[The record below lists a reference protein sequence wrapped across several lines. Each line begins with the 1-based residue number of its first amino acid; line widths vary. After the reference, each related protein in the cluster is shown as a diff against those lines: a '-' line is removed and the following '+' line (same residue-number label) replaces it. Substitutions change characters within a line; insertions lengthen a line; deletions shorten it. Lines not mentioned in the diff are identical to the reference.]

1 MDIRRPS
8 TIIFAVMALIVSP
21 ATLGIVCFVSEGNDL
36 YMTYTAYILIGIA
49 GIIVLIRGI
58 NNWKR
63 GNIMTIEK
71 TLKAV
76 SEKLKNAPVNTDY
89 ADSLLLIKNALEKQ
103 RMCEWTKDK
112 NTLGKSACKTTALLG
127 KTVWIIMLTNIISQG
142 KPVYH
147 IREAICTKYSVGMYG
162 EVTISTVTKDER
174 KTRNETPLTAIGD
187 TIFLSKEDAEI
198 KLKEMRK

>member
-1 MDIRRPS
+1 
-8 TIIFAVMALIVSP
+8 
-21 ATLGIVCFVSEGNDL
+21 
-36 YMTYTAYILIGIA
+36 
-49 GIIVLIRGI
+49 
-58 NNWKR
+58 
-63 GNIMTIEK
+63 MTIEK
-71 TLKAV
+71 TLEAV

-103 RMCEWTKDK
+103 RMCEWTKGK
-112 NTLGKSACKTTALLG
+112 NALGKSACETTALLG

-187 TIFLSKEDAEI
+187 TIFLSKEKAEI
-198 KLKEMRK
+198 KLKEMRNINS

>member
-1 MDIRRPS
+1 
-8 TIIFAVMALIVSP
+8 MALQES
-21 ATLGIVCFVSEGNDL
+21 LGSSDALTTGKEE
-36 YMTYTAYILIGIA
+36 
-49 GIIVLIRGI
+49 
-58 NNWKR
+58 
-63 GNIMTIEK
+63 NIMTIEK
-71 TLKAV
+71 TLEAV

-103 RMCEWTKDK
+103 RMCEWTKGK
-112 NTLGKSACKTTALLG
+112 NALGKSACETTALLG

-147 IREAICTKYSVGMYG
+147 IREA
-162 EVTISTVTKDER
+162 TISTVTKDER

-187 TIFLSKEDAEI
+187 TIFLSKEKAEI

>member
-1 MDIRRPS
+1 
-8 TIIFAVMALIVSP
+8 
-21 ATLGIVCFVSEGNDL
+21 
-36 YMTYTAYILIGIA
+36 
-49 GIIVLIRGI
+49 
-58 NNWKR
+58 
-63 GNIMTIEK
+63 MTIEK
-71 TLKAV
+71 TLEAV
-76 SEKLKNAPVNTDY
+76 SEKLKDAPVNTNY

-103 RMCEWTKDK
+103 RMCELTKGK
-112 NTLGKSACKTTALLG
+112 NTLGKSACETTALLG
-127 KTVWIIMLTNIISQG
+127 KTVWIIIMLTNIISQG

-147 IREAICTKYSVGMYG
+147 VREAICTKYSVGMYG